1 VDVEEA
7 TRGVVAEA
15 GAGDTTVVDVE
26 GIVWGVVVEAGVVVG
41 VGVEDTT
48 GVSVG
53 GDAHGF
59 MSG

>member
-1 VDVEEA
+1 M
-7 TRGVVAEA
+7 
-15 GAGDTTVVDVE
+15 VDVE
-26 GIVWGVVVEAGVVVG
+26 GVAWGVFVEVGVVVG